1 MIVMYITD
9 ARDQHIRNVLTT
21 SAMPMGSHNRYRY
34 DRRWIDSQ
42 LWQRWD
48 RDGLVGDRVLV
59 SYLEGNTGNLE
70 NARAFPVRYG
80 RVIRSEV
87 KGSFGVLDVAL
98 EDFTKAVIPPELRA
112 DSEAGVMS
120 IDQPRNGRFVVEHEV
135 GDPEEARDVAAWQA
149 TVSAL
154 GRMDTYRDSSFIFV
168 EQLGRAADGKPIAVN
183 SESHFDLQPKS
194 LIELSLHVLMPR
206 DRAPLHTYSVLTDT
220 SLLRS
225 AQPAQLHFGHRFSTE
240 RLLLQT
246 PDKAQRALTYIY
258 ILPEPGTRGPEVR
271 LLVDL
276 REPASRRALAF
287 GVPGSAAAV
296 AASAGVLPAET
307 PLWLRF
313 VMVAAGSAGL
323 AAASARR

>member
-1 MIVMYITD
+1 MYITD
-9 ARDQHIRNVLTT
+9 ARDQHIRNVLTS
-21 SAMPMGSHNRYRY
+21 SALPIGSHNRYRY
-34 DRRWIDSQ
+34 DRRWIEPH
-42 LWQRWD
+42 LWQRWE
-48 RDGLVGDRVLV
+48 RDDLTGDRVLI
-59 SYLEGNTGNLE
+59 SYLQGNTGNLE
-70 NARAFPVRYG
+70 DAQAVPVRYG
-80 RVIRSEV
+80 RVVRSEV

-98 EDFTKAVIPPELRA
+98 EDFTKAIVPPELKAAA
-112 DSEAGVMS
+112 DSDLMT
-120 IDQPRNGRFVVEHEV
+120 IDQPRNGRFVIDHEV
-135 GDPEEARDVAAWQA
+135 GRPDDARDVAGWQS

-154 GRMDTYRDSSFIFV
+154 GRMDTFRDSSFIFV
-168 EQLGRAADGKPIAVN
+168 EQLSQPTGGRPIEVNPDG
-183 SESHFDLQPKS
+183 HFELQPKT
-194 LIELSLHVLMPR
+194 LIELSMHVLMPR
-206 DRAPLHTYSVLTDT
+206 DRAPMHTYSVMTDS

-240 RLLLQT
+240 RLLIQT
-246 PDKAQRALTYIY
+246 PDKPQRALTYIY

-287 GVPGSAAAV
+287 AVPGSAAAV

>member
-21 SAMPMGSHNRYRY
+21 SAVPVGSHNRYRY
-34 DRRWIDSQ
+34 DKRWIDPQ
-42 LWQRWD
+42 LWHRWEED
-48 RDGLVGDRVLV
+48 DLIGDRVLV
-59 SYLEGNTGNLE
+59 SYLQGNSGKLE
-70 NARAFPVRYG
+70 NARAVPVRYG
-80 RVIRSEV
+80 RVISSEV

-98 EDFTKAVIPPELRA
+98 DDFSKAIVPPELREEN
-112 DSEAGVMS
+112 DVMT
-120 IDQPRNGRFVVEHEV
+120 IVQPRNGRFVIQHEV
-135 GDPEEARDVAAWQA
+135 SPPDEARDVAGWQA
-149 TVSAL
+149 TVSTFGYL
-154 GRMDTYRDSSFIFV
+154 DTFRDSSFIFV
-168 EQLGRAADGKPIAVN
+168 EHLSQPTGKTIDVNADG
-183 SESHFDLQPKS
+183 HFGLRPKS
-194 LIELSLHVLMPR
+194 LVELSLHVLMPR
-206 DRAPLHTYSVLTDT
+206 DRAPMHTYNVVTDT

-225 AQPAQLHFGHRFSTE
+225 AQPTQLHFGHRFSTE
-240 RLLLQT
+240 RLLIQT
-246 PDKAQRALTYIY
+246 PDRPQRALTYIY

-276 REPASRRALAF
+276 REPAGRRALAF